1 MKYLR
6 IMLSVLLFALCFELI
21 NAQIPNNSFEYWTE
35 GNPDDWTTNNNV
47 PVLFTPVTQVA
58 DSRSGSSAA
67 RMEIKGTFFPIP
79 PILKAGING
88 TGIPVTQ
95 RYNSLSGYYKHFPTT
110 VNTYFVVLVGMFK
123 SNQLIGEGMFSTK
136 NGNPFYTNFSIQ
148 ISYFDSQI
156 PDTAGIYITVIDST
170 NSILSSGGYAIVD
183 DINFD
188 PVSGVVAESG
198 LINDFKLD
206 QNYPNPFNPTTK
218 VSFVIGL
225 PAGSVAGHSS
235 FVTLKVY
242 DVLGQEVSTLV
253 NEKRE
258 AGNYEVILDGSKLP
272 SGVYFYRLTAGEFI
286 NTKKLLL
293 IR

>member
-1 MKYLR
+1 MKYFK
-6 IMLSVLLFALCFELI
+6 IMLTMLFFALFFDLM
-21 NAQIPNNSFEYWTE
+21 NAQIPNNSFENWTE

-47 PVLFTPVTQVA
+47 PSLFTPVTQVA
-58 DSRSGSSAA
+58 DPHSGSSAA

-95 RYNSLSGYYKHFPTT
+95 RYVSLSGYYKNFPTT

-123 SNQLIGEGMFSTK
+123 SNQLVGQGMFSTK

-156 PDTAGIYITVIDST
+156 PDTASIYITVIDST

-188 PVSGVVAESG
+188 PPSDIGVESG
-198 LINDFKLD
+198 LISDFKLG

-218 VSFVIGL
+218 LSFVIG
-225 PAGSVAGHSS
+225 HSS
-235 FVTLKVY
+235 LVTLKVY
-242 DVLGQEVSTLV
+242 DILGRVIATLV
-253 NEKRE
+253 NEKIN
-258 AGNYEVILDGSKLP
+258 AGKYEVIFDGSGLS
-272 SGVYFYRLTAGEFI
+272 SGVYFYRLNAGQYT
-286 NTKKLLL
+286 NTKKFILMK
-293 IR
+293 